1 MAHEKIVAVY
11 DKLGKAK
18 DAMRALEASGFS
30 TSDISLLNRDALT
43 NSDIHDTNLWQ
54 RLFGRNVADH
64 ESSVYNRTIQS
75 GGAILTLRV
84 PDSEVSR
91 AMQILDVHHPMDMNE
106 KGSSW
111 DMTTPIASSTPASK
125 AVAPPPVVPKTTASA
140 FSKEEVLRLAEEH
153 LDVGKRQVETGKA
166 RIRRFVI
173 EEPVESQVTLHE
185 EHAAMLRRTVSEPHL
200 VKDIDWTDK
209 TIEITETDEQA
220 VVSKTARVTE
230 EVVIRKEGSDHVET
244 VRDRVRHQQVEIDRL
259 PRDTKKAA

>member
-1 MAHEKIVAVY
+1 MLSPIQSI
-11 DKLGKAK
+11 LTQT
-18 DAMRALEASGFS
+18 SG
-30 TSDISLLNRDALT
+30 NRLP
-43 NSDIHDTNLWQ
+43 
-54 RLFGRNVADH
+54 GRNVADH

-125 AVAPPPVVPKTTASA
+125 AVAPPSVVPRTTATT

-173 EEPVESQVTLHE
+173 EEPAESQVTLHE
-185 EHAAMLRRTVSEPHL
+185 EHAAMLRRTVSDPHL

-209 TIEITETDEQA
+209 RP
-220 VVSKTARVTE
+220 SR
-230 EVVIRKEGSDHVET
+230 S
-244 VRDRVRHQQVEIDRL
+244 
-259 PRDTKKAA
+259 